1 MTENY
6 RLALLRIVAG
16 LFVSAGMG
24 HDAAIIDKLPRHVRN
39 AVLLIL
45 RPAESAARRIIAVV
59 ARDMDV
65 PEYVAPPERK
75 RAKNKGTGEKRG
87 SRAPQFCLI
96 DPRKY
101 FPELHPNRRKPRRK
115 PKAGGSTDPHIQVR
129 IGTFDGAPAFILWS
143 EPKAVLTPED
153 EVSAKALCRRLLA
166 LKLALEDMPKQAQ
179 RYVREV
185 AKRKAAA
192 PGPKSVPP
200 LRMGLPPGYRRKHLH
215 KVDEILWDCHCLV
228 RQEPCPQEPRPPDK
242 A

>member
-16 LFVSAGMG
+16 LFVSAGMTS
-24 HDAAIIDKLPRHVRN
+24 DETVIEKLSRHVRN
-39 AVLLIL
+39 GILLIL
-45 RPAESAARRIIAVV
+45 RPAESATRRIAAMV
-59 ARDMDV
+59 ARHLAV
-65 PEYVAPPERK
+65 PVYVPPLK
-75 RAKNKGTGEKRG
+75 RDRSKHKGTGEKRG

-101 FPELHPNRRKPRRK
+101 FPELHPDRRKPRRK
-115 PKAGGSTDPHIQVR
+115 PKPSGSTEPQIQMR
-129 IGTFDGAPAFILWS
+129 IAGFGGEPDFVIWS
-143 EPKAVLTPED
+143 EPKAVLTPDD
-153 EVSAKALCRRLLA
+153 EVSANALCRRLLA
-166 LKLALEDMPKQAQ
+166 LKLALEDMPKQAK

-228 RQEPCPQEPRPPDK
+228 RQEPRPPNTS
-242 A
+242 

>member
-6 RLALLRIVAG
+6 RLALLRVVAG
-16 LFVSAGMG
+16 LFASAGMG
-24 HDAAIIDKLPRHVRN
+24 HDAAIIEKLPRHVRN
-39 AVLLIL
+39 AILLIL
-45 RPAESAARRIIAVV
+45 RPAESAARRIAAIV
-59 ARDMDV
+59 ARDMAV
-65 PEYVAPPERK
+65 PEYVAPPKRK
-75 RAKNKGTGEKRG
+75 RSGNKGTGEKRG

-101 FPELHPNRRKPRRK
+101 FPELYPNRRKPRRK
-115 PKAGGSTDPHIQVR
+115 PKANGSTDPHIQVR
-129 IGTFDGAPAFILWS
+129 LGTFDGEPDFILWS

-166 LKLALEDMPKQAQ
+166 LKLALEDMPKQAK

-215 KVDEILWDCHCLV
+215 KVDEILWDCHCLI
-228 RQEPCPQEPRPPDK
+228 RQEPRPPDK
-242 A
+242 I

>member
-16 LFVSAGMG
+16 LFASAGMASD
-24 HDAAIIDKLPRHVRN
+24 DAVIEKLPRCVRN

-45 RPAESAARRIIAVV
+45 RPAESATRRIIAIFS
-59 ARDMDV
+59 RDMAV
-65 PEYVAPPERK
+65 PEYVAPPKRK

-101 FPELHPNRRKPRRK
+101 FPELHPNRRKPRQK
-115 PKAGGSTDPHIQVR
+115 PKANGSTDPHIQIR
-129 IGTFDGAPAFILWS
+129 IGTFDGEPDFILWS

-166 LKLALEDMPKQAQ
+166 LKLALEDMPKQAT

-228 RQEPCPQEPRPPDK
+228 RQEPQPPDK
-242 A
+242 C

>member
-6 RLALLRIVAG
+6 RLALLRVVAG

-24 HDAAIIDKLPRHVRN
+24 SNETVVEKLPRHLRN
-39 AVLLIL
+39 AIFLIL
-45 RPAESAARRIIAVV
+45 RPAESATRRIVAVV
-59 ARDMDV
+59 SRHLDLPV
-65 PEYVAPPERK
+65 YVAPLK
-75 RAKNKGTGEKRG
+75 RDRSKNKSTGEKRG
-87 SRAPQFCLI
+87 PRAPQFCLI

-101 FPELHPNRRKPRRK
+101 FPELHPNRQKSHRK
-115 PKAGGSTDPHIQVR
+115 PKPNGSTEPQIQVR
-129 IGTFDGAPAFILWS
+129 IAGFDGAPDFVIWS

-166 LKLALEDMPKQAQ
+166 LKLALEDMPKQAN

-200 LRMGLPPGYRRKHLH
+200 LRMGLPPGYRRKHIH

-228 RQEPCPQEPRPPDK
+228 RQDPHLPDK